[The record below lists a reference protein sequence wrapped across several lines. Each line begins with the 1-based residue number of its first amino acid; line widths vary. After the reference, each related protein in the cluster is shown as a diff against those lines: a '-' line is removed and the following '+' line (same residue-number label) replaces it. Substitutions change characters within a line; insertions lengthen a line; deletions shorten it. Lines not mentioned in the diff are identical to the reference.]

1 MTAHL
6 DADGML
12 NVVEAQTLVFT
23 GDWNGGE
30 RTFNIRPRQRLT
42 LEGLSRIDPGG
53 PKALAED
60 SSLDDIDEYGWTDG
74 QTLRWRSR
82 LPSDPP
88 FSATPLRYELRYSL
102 SGVVL
107 KDGDTYRIDHDFA
120 FPERDG
126 PIERFELHLTL
137 DAAWQPLSGV
147 RPVYT
152 AGPLSPGTSFV
163 LTVPLRYTGTGVPVV
178 LDVTRPPEVVRGVL
192 VILVATA
199 LAVLWFFVREE
210 RLGRFAP
217 LARKIDEPWLR
228 EHVLKYPAEAVA
240 AAWDENIG
248 SAEVVALIARMVS
261 DGKLGAVWA
270 RAKARARR

>member
-1 MTAHL
+1 MRTAFAWFALSCALPASAFAQRELHWSSLEVTAHL
-6 DADGML
+6 DADGTL

-88 FSATPLRYELRYSL
+88 FSATPIRYELRYSL

-107 KDGDTYRIDHDFA
+107 KDDDTYRIDHDFA
-120 FPERDG
+120 FPDRAG

-137 DAAWQPLSGV
+137 DAAWQPLSEV
-147 RPVYT
+147 RPLYT

-163 LTVPLRYTGTGVPVV
+163 LNVPLRYTGTGVPVV
-178 LDVTRPPEVVRGVL
+178 LDVTRPPGSFAACWSSSSRPYSPCCGSSCGRNASAALRRSPRRSTSRGC
-192 VILVATA
+192 ANT
-199 LAVLWFFVREE
+199 
-210 RLGRFAP
+210 
-217 LARKIDEPWLR
+217 
-228 EHVLKYPAEAVA
+228 
-240 AAWDENIG
+240 
-248 SAEVVALIARMVS
+248 S
-261 DGKLGAVWA
+261 
-270 RAKARARR
+270 